1 MLDGNDFMRDA
12 GRALTKRLF
21 RRPGTVADTAPPPAP
36 IEAPPPLT
44 PDQRRE
50 RIVSLWGE
58 AMAAHAGWLHQHPLP
73 LLVYRLMRDSK
84 RYTVALG
91 RDAYLRLTL
100 ALLDRARDEDCICLG
115 FTFRSEKRDHG
126 SFALPKSDAKVTRAL
141 SPERK
146 HRMLLWS
153 DPAVASG
160 CELWLDGLRLPLPRA
175 ICARIND
182 AEQAQWLDDR
192 SFVIR
197 IAPTQAAADAGGDAA
212 GIKCLLIVD
221 ADART
226 WKLLDPKA
234 PPIDPGAA
242 ATEALPGSP
251 PADRATIASLWPDR
265 ALARWIFTHR
275 VRLHELPHQLLMQ
288 EWLTDP
294 KRYTVVLGG
303 NGYLAVIG
311 AMRDV

>member
-1 MLDGNDFMRDA
+1 MRDA

-21 RRPGTVADTAPPPAP
+21 RRPGTVADAAPAPAP

-58 AMAAHAGWLHQHPLP
+58 TMAAHAGWLHQHPLP
-73 LLVYRLMRDSK
+73 LLAYRLLRDSK
-84 RYTVALG
+84 RYTAALG

-115 FTFRSEKRDHG
+115 FTFRSEKRDHS
-126 SFALPKSDAKVTRAL
+126 SFALPKTDAKVTRAL

-175 ICARIND
+175 ICARIDD

-197 IAPTQAAADAGGDAA
+197 IAAADAASEA
-212 GIKCLLIVD
+212 SGIKCLLIVD
-221 ADART
+221 AEARA
-226 WKLLDPKA
+226 WKLLDPKTA
-234 PPIDPGAA
+234 PVDPNVAA
-242 ATEALPGSP
+242 LEGLPGSP

-275 VRLHELPHQLLMQ
+275 VRLHELPHHLLMQ